1 MKILLRILVEILTA
15 ELLWK
20 NNVIGTKL
28 AIQTLTFISLDNK
41 EERQFKTRSMTGH
54 AHQKE
59 ILTD

>member
-20 NNVIGTKL
+20 NNVTGTKL

-41 EERQFKTRSMTGH
+41 EEKQFKTLLMTGH